1 MKKMLI
7 VLFIIFLIM
16 IGIGITMQILENKRP
31 NRWDESTCFGVFTIV
46 LGGIFEIFVVIA
58 IIFNAVNI
66 SKLKVS
72 DQKIAMYENENNNI
86 QNSISE
92 IVKNYM
98 NYEQSTYAE
107 SLKNIDISNTDIV
120 VLTQLYPDL
129 KSNEMVNTQIQIYQ
143 ENNNKIKELKEQKLD
158 YQVSKWWLYF
168 GKIES
173 E

>member
-1 MKKMLI
+1 
-7 VLFIIFLIM
+7 
-16 IGIGITMQILENKRP
+16 
-31 NRWDESTCFGVFTIV
+31 
-46 LGGIFEIFVVIA
+46 
-58 IIFNAVNI
+58 
-66 SKLKVS
+66 
-72 DQKIAMYENENNNI
+72 
-86 QNSISE
+86 
-92 IVKNYM
+92 M

>member
-1 MKKMLI
+1 MLI

-16 IGIGITMQILENKRP
+16 IGIGITMQILEEEK
-31 NRWDESTCFGVFTIV
+31 NRHRNSWEETYWGLITCI
-46 LGGIFEIFVVIA
+46 LGGIIELIVVIS

-72 DQKIAMYENENNNI
+72 DQKITMYENENNNI

-98 NYEQSTYAE
+98 NYEQNTYAE

-120 VLTQLYPDL
+120 ILTQLYPDL

-143 ENNNKIKELKEQKLD
+143 ENNTKIKELKEQKLD
-158 YQVSKWWLYF
+158 YQV
-168 GKIES
+168 
-173 E
+173 